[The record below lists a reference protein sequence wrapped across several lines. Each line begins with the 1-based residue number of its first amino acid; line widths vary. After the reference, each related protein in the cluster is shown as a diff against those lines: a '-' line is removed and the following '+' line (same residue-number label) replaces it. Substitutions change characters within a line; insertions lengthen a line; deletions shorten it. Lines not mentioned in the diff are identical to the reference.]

1 MNDEG
6 RFLFLRRVASRLFPY
21 TLSGGIFFSLTLI
34 LAACSKVY
42 VYDLQ
47 DKQGD
52 ATGKVASLATHIST
66 GVRNVKLV
74 FIHGVGDH
82 CPGYALS
89 GKDESGWFSTKQAKK
104 LGLEAIEDAPRFEE
118 PIYSNEF
125 ISAVQKQPHIFDDQS
140 YVAVRRQKF
149 SYGSAGVNVEAI
161 EVTWSP
167 LTQWIKNGR
176 LAKDFTRPGS
186 YKCVPGEMEPVLTN
200 HAKDDEVQAP
210 GRLLVNRILKENVL
224 DRNLADAAIYTGQY
238 HTVMQ
243 LGLADALCYGLTGQ
257 PVKKSNGSV
266 PNRVCNWNK
275 GRMEPNTR
283 YIFVTHSLGS
293 RLLYDTLL
301 GLMQMEAPGVEKA
314 ALDQAFPDADKYVN
328 GILNKTPVIYMMA
341 NQLTFLGMANIT
353 SNDNSK
359 SVIYKPAV
367 VGDAVDLQSS
377 DFASPRPEEITN
389 ELNSECNEVG
399 LCQLAL
405 AIKSARRTPRL
416 ANGGED
422 ASAVSQG
429 LEIVAFHDT
438 NDLLSWPVPPEYQR
452 VIDKKYR
459 GEIRFTNVFV
469 RNAPRLLIFESPT
482 SAHQNYFKNG
492 DVWKTIKCGYTDGSI
507 NSPCK

>member
-6 RFLFLRRVASRLFPY
+6 RFLFLRRVAAHLSRY
-21 TLSGGIFFSLTLI
+21 RMLSAIFLSLTLI

-42 VYDLQ
+42 VYDPQ
-47 DKQGD
+47 DKQGE

-89 GKDESGWFSTKQAKK
+89 GTDKDGWFSTKQAKK
-104 LGLEAIEDAPRFEE
+104 LGLVAIEDAPRFEE

-125 ISAVQKQPHIFDDQS
+125 ISAAQKRSHIFDDQS

-149 SYGSAGVNVEAI
+149 TYGSAGVNVEAI

-186 YKCVPGEMEPVLTN
+186 YQCVPGVMEPVLTSQ
-200 HAKDDEVQAP
+200 AKDDEVQAP
-210 GRLLVNRILKENVL
+210 SRLLVNRILKESVL
-224 DRNLADAAIYTGQY
+224 DRNLADAAIYMGQY

-257 PVKKSNGSV
+257 AVVKSNGSV
-266 PNRVCNWNK
+266 PNRACNWNK
-275 GRMEPNTR
+275 GHMDPDTR

-301 GLMQMEAPGVEKA
+301 GLMQVEAPGVEKA
-314 ALDQAFPDADKYVN
+314 ALNQAFPDADKYVN
-328 GILNKTPVIYMMA
+328 GILTKTPVIYMMA

-353 SNDNSK
+353 ADDNSK
-359 SVIYKPAV
+359 TVIYKPAV
-367 VGDAVDLQSS
+367 VGGAAELQSK
-377 DFASPRPEEITN
+377 DLASPRPEEVTK
-389 ELNSECNEVG
+389 ELKPECNELA
-399 LCQLAL
+399 LCQLAQ
-405 AIKSARRTPRL
+405 AKKSAQTSML

-422 ASAVSQG
+422 ARAVSKE

-438 NDLLSWPVPPEYQR
+438 DDLLSWPVPREYQR
-452 VIDKKYR
+452 VIEQDSPGQIK
-459 GEIRFTNVFV
+459 FTNVYV
-469 RNAPRLLIFESPT
+469 RNAPRLLVFEWPT

-492 DVWKTIKCGYTDGSI
+492 DVWETIKCGYSHGSI
-507 NSPCK
+507 NPSCN